1 MTPALDAAYPARAV
15 PVEADRRETEAM
27 FTMTRGPFEHVPTDE
42 LGQREQPGQVRRDQV
57 GELLRSLVL
66 GRARVGGARVV
77 HESVDVDEASQG
89 GGDDTGAIGF
99 PPRAPNRQGIVQ
111 PCGQDEIVVEPT

>member
-1 MTPALDAAYPARAV
+1 
-15 PVEADRRETEAM
+15 M

-77 HESVDVDEASQG
+77 HESVDVNEASQG